1 VATPSQLVGQ
11 TISHYR
17 ILEKLG
23 GGGMGV
29 VYEAEDLNLG
39 RHVALKFLSEQLASD
54 PQALERLKREAR
66 AASSLNHPSIC
77 TIYEIGA
84 HESQHFIA
92 MELLEGETL
101 KQRITRGSVAL
112 SELLAL
118 AVEVADALG
127 AAHGKG
133 VIHRDLKPA
142 NIFVTSLGHAKV
154 LDFGL
159 AKRDRA
165 RQEAVAVSATPT
177 LDTLEEFVTSPGTT
191 LGTIAYMSPEQA
203 RGADLDARTD
213 LFSFGGVLYEMAT
226 GAIPFPGNT
235 SAVIFEGILTRE
247 PAPPRRL
254 NPSVPAELEAVVRRA
269 LEKDRA
275 KRYQSAG
282 ELKADLLRL
291 QQQIAA
297 EQSGAVSIGRLVRKP
312 RVMAPAAILVIAA
325 ALAGAWSYSRYQKR
339 QWAREQAL
347 PQAQTLINQQKP
359 MQGYRLY
366 LQALKNA
373 PHDPVIEKWAGQH
386 LSLFPVLTTPA
397 GADAYAK
404 DYTDV
409 NGPWE
414 HIGKTPLPNL
424 RLPFGHYRWKFT
436 KAGYGPIEVGAEG
449 NVTSNGLLLDPPGAL
464 PAGMVHVSAGR
475 VEIGSRPEV
484 QLPDF
489 LIDQYEVANR
499 EYKKFIDAGG
509 YREQRYWKFPFVNNG
524 RTLSWREAM
533 SQFRDKT
540 DRPGPST
547 WEVGSYP
554 AGQEDYP
561 VSGLSWYEA
570 AAYAEFAGKSLPTIY
585 HWYRAA
591 NMGLFSDIL
600 GLSNFSTSGPARVGS
615 YSGLGA
621 FGTYDMAG
629 NVKEWC
635 MNASADRRYLLG
647 GARNDPV
654 YMYQEADARLPFD
667 RSPTNGIRTVKYRAA
682 ISSALL
688 QPVNQLYRDFS
699 HEKPVP
705 DAVYKAYASLYAY
718 DRAPLDAKIE
728 SQDDSSPYWHKE
740 RITYIAAYG
749 NERVPAY
756 LFLPKGSSAPYQT
769 VVYFP
774 HSGATLTHIFDDS
787 QLMFVDFL
795 IKSGRAVMVP
805 IYANTFERLRDN
817 PDSGTH
823 AYRDQLIEDEKD
835 LSRAIDYLETRPDID
850 HDRLAYY
857 GISWGG
863 DVAPIMLAI
872 EKRFKAAVLVAGAF
886 EGSRELPE
894 VDGVNFAPHV
904 TVPVLMLNGRYDFM
918 SPVATDQEPLFRMLG
933 TPAKDKRHLLYD
945 SGHTPPVTP
954 WFKESLDWLDRY
966 LGPVK

>member
-1 VATPSQLVGQ
+1 MIGT
-11 TISHYR
+11 TIAHYR
-17 ILEKLG
+17 VLRKIG

-39 RHVALKFLSEQLASD
+39 RHVALKFVSEQLACD

-66 AASSLNHPSIC
+66 AASSLNHPNIC
-77 TIYEIGA
+77 TIYEIGQ
-84 HESQHFIA
+84 HDGQHFIA

-101 KQRITRGSVAL
+101 KQRIARGAL
-112 SELLAL
+112 PVEEWVSLAL
-118 AVEVADALG
+118 QIVDALA
-127 AAHGKG
+127 AAHGKSI
-133 VIHRDLKPA
+133 IHRDLKPA
-142 NIFVTSLGHAKV
+142 NIFLTTGGHAKV

-159 AKRDRA
+159 AKRYAGDRQA
-165 RQEAVAVSATPT
+165 MAMSAVPT
-177 LDTLEEFVTSPGTT
+177 VALSEEFVTSPGTA

-213 LFSFGGVLYEMAT
+213 LFSFGAVLYEMAT

-235 SAVIFEGILTRE
+235 SAVIFEGILNRE

-254 NPSVPAELEAVVRRA
+254 NPSVPAELESIVSRC
-269 LEKDRA
+269 LEKDRSR
-275 KRYQSAG
+275 RYQSAG
-282 ELKADLLRL
+282 ELKADLLRV

-297 EQSGAVSIGRLVRKP
+297 EQSGTITIRRLMRNP
-312 RVMAPAAILVIAA
+312 RVMVPVAVLIIAA
-325 ALAGAWSYSRYQKR
+325 LLAGVWFYSRYQKR
-339 QWAREQAL
+339 QWAQEQAL
-347 PQAQTLINQQKP
+347 PQAQKLIDQQKP
-359 MQGYRLY
+359 MEGYRLY
-366 LQALKNA
+366 RQAVKDA
-373 PHDPVIEKWAGQH
+373 PRDPVIEKWAGQH
-386 LSLFPVLTTPA
+386 LLLFPVITTPP

-414 HIGKTPLPNL
+414 YLGQTPLSNL

-436 KAGYGPIEVGAEG
+436 KPGYMPIEVGAETNITHQG
-449 NVTSNGLLLDPPGAL
+449 VILDPPGAL
-464 PAGMVHVSAGR
+464 PPGMVHVSAG
-475 VEIGSRPEV
+475 VVQIGSQPEV

-489 LIDQYEVANR
+489 FIDQYEVTNR

-509 YREQRYWKFPFVNNG
+509 YREQRYWKFPFVKDG
-524 RTLSWREAM
+524 RKLSWQEAI
-533 SQFRDKT
+533 SQFLDKT

-554 AGQEDYP
+554 AGQENYP
-561 VSGLSWYEA
+561 VSGVSWYEA
-570 AAYAEFAGKSLPTIY
+570 AAYAEFAGQSLPTIY

-591 NMGLFSDIL
+591 DMGLFSDIL
-600 GLSNFSTSGPARVGS
+600 VLSNFSTKGPAPVGS

-635 MNASADRRYLLG
+635 MNTSGDRHYLLG
-647 GARNDPV
+647 GAWNDPV
-654 YMYQEADARLPFD
+654 YMYQEADARQPFD
-667 RSPTNGIRTVKYRAA
+667 RSPTNGIRTVKYRQAV
-682 ISSALL
+682 SSTLL
-688 QPVNQLYRDFS
+688 QPVNQLHRDFS

-705 DAVYKAYASLYAY
+705 DAVFNAYASLYAY
-718 DRAPLDAKIE
+718 DRTPLEAKIE
-728 SQDDSSPYWHKE
+728 GEDDSSPYWRKQ
-740 RITYIAAYG
+740 RITFNAAYG

-756 LFLPKGSSAPYQT
+756 LFLPKTASAPYQT

-774 HSGATLTHIFDDS
+774 HSGATVTHTFDDT
-787 QLMFVDFL
+787 QLIFVDFL
-795 IKSGRAVMVP
+795 IKSGRAVMFP

-817 PDSGTH
+817 PDAGTH

-835 LSRAIDYLETRPDID
+835 MSRAIDYLETRSDID

-886 EGSRELPE
+886 ESSRELPE
-894 VDGVNFAPHV
+894 IDGVNFAPRV

-918 SPVATDQEPLFRMLG
+918 SPVDTEQEPLFRMLG

-954 WFKESLDWLDRY
+954 WFKETLDWLDRY